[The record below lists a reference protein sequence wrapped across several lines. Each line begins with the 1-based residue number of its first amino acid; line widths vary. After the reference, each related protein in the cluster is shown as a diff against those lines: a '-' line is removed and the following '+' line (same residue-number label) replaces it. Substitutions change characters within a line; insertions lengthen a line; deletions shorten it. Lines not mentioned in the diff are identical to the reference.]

1 MKTGN
6 IVIVGNSP
14 FRPSGGGILADHL
27 LRLLPSAGH
36 AVRAIYP
43 IYGDKSAWPGLI
55 HRRYPQVEVFWYEMP
70 YLADVFAGIAAEDLA
85 LQAQGITAGLRRF
98 VASQRPD
105 LIYLH
110 KESSIWGMP
119 ALLRELELPLLST
132 PHGNLLAMVNGAT
145 ENTQA
150 GEWLETYRQADLI
163 TCCAE
168 HMTVR
173 LRAAGLTD
181 LVTVPNGVELERFRP
196 RPRPPALAAELGV
209 AADDIVVLHASDPK
223 AIRRP
228 LDVVRGFAEAFRH
241 DRQLRLLFVGVSFTQ
256 QSRDALTAEAKRLGI
271 AERVK
276 ITSWVE
282 PRAMPDYY
290 ALAGI
295 TVQASASEGL
305 SLSCLESM
313 ASGRTLIASDIV
325 AARGLVRDG
334 VEGMLF
340 PLGYVGALARAI
352 QAAAADRALRARLGA
367 AARARVAADFSLN
380 RMHQRLLGAIDR
392 LL

>member
-110 KESSIWGMP
+110 KESSTWGMP

-196 RPRPPALAAELGV
+196 RPRPPALAAEVGV
-209 AADDIVVLHASDPK
+209 AADDIVVLHASDLK
-223 AIRRP
+223 AIKRP
-228 LDVVRGFAEAFRH
+228 LDGRSRLRRSVSSRSTAALALCRCELHAAIARRADGRGKAPR
-241 DRQLRLLFVGVSFTQ
+241 DRRAREDHELGRAP
-256 QSRDALTAEAKRLGI
+256 RDAGLLRTGGHDSAGLGFGTLVAELPGEHGQWPHPHR
-271 AERVK
+271 
-276 ITSWVE
+276 
-282 PRAMPDYY
+282 
-290 ALAGI
+290 
-295 TVQASASEGL
+295 Q
-305 SLSCLESM
+305 
-313 ASGRTLIASDIV
+313 
-325 AARGLVRDG
+325 
-334 VEGMLF
+334 
-340 PLGYVGALARAI
+340 
-352 QAAAADRALRARLGA
+352 
-367 AARARVAADFSLN
+367 
-380 RMHQRLLGAIDR
+380 
-392 LL
+392 